1 MLFIA
6 PIFRYFMNKQQNNIP
21 QAGKETIEKVKRSVV
36 YIIYNYLH
44 SDGTSFRC
52 IRQTMEDCR
61 KSKDL
66 WLKKCC
72 LPETGQIVSCIQFS
86 KNYLIFNPNIKG
98 YVLLIEIDT
107 AQIRS
112 IHRSRFF
119 QQFNIFSTDN
129 QSGRIADA
137 EAYTLMLKAY
147 HLQFSKT
154 RKIINKL

>member
-1 MLFIA
+1 
-6 PIFRYFMNKQQNNIP
+6 MNKPQNNIP

-36 YIIYNYLH
+36 YIVYNYLH

-52 IRQTMEDCR
+52 IRQTLEDCR

-72 LPETGQIVSCIQFS
+72 LPEMGQIVSCIQFS
-86 KNYLIFNPNIKG
+86 KNYLIFNTNIKG

-119 QQFNIFSTDN
+119 QQFNLFETDN
-129 QSGRIADA
+129 KPRRMKDA
-137 EAYTLMLKAY
+137 EAYTLMLRAY
-147 HLQFSKT
+147 HLQFGKT

>member
-1 MLFIA
+1 
-6 PIFRYFMNKQQNNIP
+6 MNKQQNNIP

-36 YIIYNYLH
+36 YIVYNYLH
-44 SDGTSFRC
+44 SDGTSFQC
-52 IRQTMEDCR
+52 IKQTLEDCR

-72 LPETGQIVSCIQFS
+72 LPEMGQIVSCIQFS
-86 KNYLIFNPNIKG
+86 KNYLIFNPDIKG
-98 YVLLIEIDT
+98 SVLLIEVDS

-112 IHRSRFF
+112 IHRSLFF
-119 QQFNIFSTDN
+119 QQFKIFETDN
-129 QSGRIADA
+129 KPRRMKDA

-147 HLQFSKT
+147 HLQFGKT